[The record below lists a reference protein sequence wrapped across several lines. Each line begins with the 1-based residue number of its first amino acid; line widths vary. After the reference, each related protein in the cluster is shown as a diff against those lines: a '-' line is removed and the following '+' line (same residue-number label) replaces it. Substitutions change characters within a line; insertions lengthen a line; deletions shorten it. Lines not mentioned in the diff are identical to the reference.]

1 MRAQSQFP
9 TSHTSTEQERML
21 EEFKQINAIGQL
33 CTTNGEEILC
43 TTNVAEEAS
52 ELNRLTTAFVEAD
65 VLAHSLKLGSVKR
78 IISFTSTEEEDQ
90 SKKIVTVQ
98 SRVDD
103 QSTGSALLSTVV
115 GSSLQE
121 CLVADGIMK
130 QTTQQ
135 IL

>member
-1 MRAQSQFP
+1 
-9 TSHTSTEQERML
+9 ML